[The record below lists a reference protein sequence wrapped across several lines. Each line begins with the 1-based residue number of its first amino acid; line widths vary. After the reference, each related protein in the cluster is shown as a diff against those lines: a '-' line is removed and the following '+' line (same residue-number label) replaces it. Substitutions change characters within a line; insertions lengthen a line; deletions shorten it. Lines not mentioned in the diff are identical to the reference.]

1 MRRNGSTIVDGR
13 EQRRRHVFVYRVS
26 VNVVCL
32 HSGLQNR
39 QLSVL
44 EDLVRSECAGEPPGK
59 GNGGKQDGFHIQGC
73 LVNETCVIFLL
84 VEMVAFFLFGAL
96 DFFVYMPRKSKK
108 IRGGINSSNAVNS

>member
-26 VNVVCL
+26 VDVVCL

-73 LVNETCVIFLL
+73 LVNETCVFFLL
-84 VEMVAFFLFGAL
+84 VEMIAIFLFLGAW
-96 DFFVYMPRKSKK
+96 FFCVHAKK
-108 IRGGINSSNAVNS
+108 KQKDSRRHQ